1 MTIHDSSSQITNS
14 LLFCGYHALG
24 INSNHV
30 PYVGVSESLEHEITA
45 PPAVEHEVVPA
56 GLHQELR
63 RGCYLSQTEADH

>member
-30 PYVGVSESLEHEITA
+30 PYVTRYNQK
-45 PPAVEHEVVPA
+45 
-56 GLHQELR
+56 HQETYVR
-63 RGCYLSQTEADH
+63 